1 MYGITKLDL
10 QKIQLKHT
18 KQREYLSNS
27 EFETSNG
34 QIKTLLDVSFSANH
48 SPRYYTELLNKIN
61 TLNDL
66 MNSEINVTYKP
77 VFITITLD
85 GFFRDFL
92 YGHFNKYDEK
102 LHKKL
107 IPNNDRFGHLRD
119 KIKQKRNFTIKD
131 LYNVL
136 NHQLNSFNKSQ
147 IFKDIKEDGY
157 KIHYIRVAEPHKKD
171 GVPHFHIMMYV
182 PEQYVNRLKDYYVRY
197 FPAPQNIKKLNK
209 DSYDGQLKGFQYE
222 IKSAPAYIL
231 KYIFKSF
238 LDVKNKSEL
247 DELQAWYIK
256 NRILRI
262 VTSHSIVPAWVY
274 RKMIPIEKDWYYLTD
289 IKKYCTCEWS
299 KEDDYISFTDSTN
312 RTLEYKQGVYKI
324 YYDDKII
331 KEFGTQKEQ
340 KTESLK
346 QTIKLKYK
354 KRIKEPKIFIDKK
367 EYTMKDNKLEPVYRI
382 VPIKYRTNYI
392 LYNQYRKLTSFNLLD
407 VDMREFALINNE
419 LVNRNYIKADL
430 IPTNINFKYSK
441 NF

>member
-10 QKIQLKHT
+10 QKIQLKHS

-27 EFETSNG
+27 EFETSSG

-92 YGHFNKYDEK
+92 YGHFFRYDEK
-102 LHKKL
+102 IHDKL
-107 IPNNDRFGHLRD
+107 IPNNEVYGFLQN
-119 KIKQKRNFTIKD
+119 KIKEGKKFTIKD
-131 LYNVL
+131 LYNCL
-136 NHQLNSFNKSQ
+136 NWQLRRFSNSQ

-262 VTSHSIVPAWVY
+262 VTSHSIVP
-274 RKMIPIEKDWYYLTD
+274 IFLNWYH
-289 IKKYCTCEWS
+289 
-299 KEDDYISFTDSTN
+299 FT
-312 RTLEYKQGVYKI
+312 I
-324 YYDDKII
+324 YPSGY
-331 KEFGTQKEQ
+331 
-340 KTESLK
+340 
-346 QTIKLKYK
+346 Y
-354 KRIKEPKIFIDKK
+354 
-367 EYTMKDNKLEPVYRI
+367 
-382 VPIKYRTNYI
+382 
-392 LYNQYRKLTSFNLLD
+392 
-407 VDMREFALINNE
+407 
-419 LVNRNYIKADL
+419 
-430 IPTNINFKYSK
+430 
-441 NF
+441 